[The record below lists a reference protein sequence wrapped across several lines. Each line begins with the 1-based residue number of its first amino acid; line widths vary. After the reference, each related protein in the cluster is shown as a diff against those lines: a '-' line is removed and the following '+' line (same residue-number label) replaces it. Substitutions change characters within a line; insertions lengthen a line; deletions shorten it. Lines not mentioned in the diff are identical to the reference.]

1 MSTVVT
7 AEHHQ
12 TTYNKNRI
20 QPMKHDQ
27 VDTTEPTEPDTTSS
41 AQLAV
46 KQPRPDV
53 LTGVTQ
59 RIQTGYGKLYIT
71 INEDADGR
79 PFELFANIGSSGGF
93 TASFTEA
100 LAKTVSTGLRSGV
113 DPEEIASEL
122 RGIRS
127 PKVGWDKGDKTQSI
141 PDAIGLAMTR
151 YLQGDPDLDYPQQQN
166 LAEAVGEDA
175 TAAHKA
181 DGGTITDQEASP
193 TTDTNDND
201 GDGGDNKQE
210 DATAALLE
218 AGESPECPECG
229 SMSLYYSEGCK
240 TCRACGWSEC

>member
-7 AEHHQ
+7 VKRHQ
-12 TTYNKNRI
+12 TAATPNRL

-27 VDTTEPTEPDTTSS
+27 VDTTEPTETDSKSPEK
-41 AQLAV
+41 LAV

-59 RIQTGYGKLYIT
+59 RVQTGYGKLYVT

-141 PDAIGLAMTR
+141 PDAIGLAMKR
-151 YLQGDPDLDYPQQQN
+151 YFEGDPHLDYPHQQN

-181 DGGTITDQEASP
+181 DGGTVTDQEANLN
-193 TTDTNDND
+193 TGAKDND
-201 GDGGDNKQE
+201 SDREDGI
-210 DATAALLE
+210 AALLE

-229 SMSLYYSEGCK
+229 SISLYYSEGCK
-240 TCRACGWSEC
+240 TCRACGWSECS

>member
-1 MSTVVT
+1 MN
-7 AEHHQ
+7 H
-12 TTYNKNRI
+12 N
-20 QPMKHDQ
+20 Q
-27 VDTTEPTEPDTTSS
+27 VDSQDPAESDSQCPE
-41 AQLAV
+41 QLA
-46 KQPRPDV
+46 KKRPRPDV

-59 RIQTGYGKLYIT
+59 RVQAGHGKLYVT
-71 INEDADGR
+71 INEDSDGR

-100 LAKTVSTGLRSGV
+100 LAKIVSTGLRSSV

-127 PKVGWDKGDKTQSI
+127 PKVGWNKGDKTQSI

-151 YLQGDPDLDYPQQQN
+151 YLEDDPDLDYPHQQN
-166 LAEAVGEDA
+166 LAEAIGEDA
-175 TAAHKA
+175 TAEHKS
-181 DGGTITDQEASP
+181 DGGTITDQEVSP
-193 TTDTNDND
+193 NVD
-201 GDGGDNKQE
+201 GNSHEGGEGNKE

-218 AGESPECPECG
+218 AGESPECTDCG